1 MKKFRSFIERNI
13 ADGDMT
19 GSKRFASKRFVL
31 AWVYFAIHI
40 VFNSIVSK
48 LRFNVFPRSIKTS
61 ILTLTNFIIYQVNSN
76 ILGSS

>member
-48 LRFNVFPRSIKTS
+48 LRFNVFPRSI
-61 ILTLTNFIIYQVNSN
+61 ITLTNFIIYQVNSN

>member
-48 LRFNVFPRSIKTS
+48 LTMFFSLN
-61 ILTLTNFIIYQVNSN
+61 
-76 ILGSS
+76 

>member
-48 LRFNVFPRSIKTS
+48 LRFNLFPRSIK
-61 ILTLTNFIIYQVNSN
+61 TLTNFIIYQVNSN
-76 ILGSS
+76 ILGSG